1 MIMRVMVDTSA
12 ILAYTDPNQPRHG
25 QATEVVTR
33 LAAAETELV
42 VTNYILVETISL
54 MQRRQ
59 GMDLVRSMVSKQLPW
74 FTVEWVDPDTH
85 SAALFEFLL
94 ADRRQLSLVDCAT
107 FEVMRRQGIRY
118 AVAFD
123 PHFAQAGFPLPPL
136 D

>member
-1 MIMRVMVDTSA
+1 MRVMVDTSA
-12 ILAYTDPNQPRHG
+12 ILAYTDPDQPRHR
-25 QATEVVTR
+25 QAVETVAR
-33 LAAAETELV
+33 LAAAESQLV

-59 GMDLVRSMVSKQLPW
+59 GMDLVRSFITRQLPGLA
-74 FTVEWVDPDTH
+74 VAWVDPDTH
-85 SAALFEFLL
+85 AAALLEFLL
-94 ADRRQLSLVDCAT
+94 ADRRQLSLVDCVT

-123 PHFAQAGFPLPPL
+123 PHFAEAGFPLPPA